1 MAKNG
6 RTGDTTA
13 PAGNGGFA
21 EGGRQ
26 TTGKQGNSCERTR
39 RKRLKKADERR
50 ERVGSERSE
59 TFRELQRII
68 KDSGIGLV
76 REEAFERNEFRDM
89 LEKWNMQLNS
99 KGVNQE
105 RDGLPFGTGARI
117 AFNLDTEQG
126 GAGCKHDVEYW
137 RTEDPLSDAYK
148 VALTTVIAQRD
159 ALRSNRACG
168 DTESYADLGT
178 FPAPHTAH
186 LNQRRCTRTKFG
198 VD

>member
-26 TTGKQGNSCERTR
+26 T
-39 RKRLKKADERR
+39 RKRRMKADERR
-50 ERVGSERSE
+50 ERVCSERSE

-137 RTEDPLSDAYK
+137 RTEDALSDAYK

-159 ALRSNRACG
+159 ALRSNRACR

-186 LNQRRCTRTKFG
+186 PSLNQRRCTRTKIG